1 MDFVTHTLS
10 PVYDNESKILMLGS
24 IPSPLSRQ
32 TGFYYG
38 HAQNR
43 FWRVLSTVFS
53 NDLPTTNN
61 EKKAFLHTHHIAL
74 WDVLHSCE
82 IQGASDASI
91 QNPVPNDIGIIL
103 NTCPI
108 RAIFATGSKAAA
120 LYQKHV
126 FQRTNRP
133 IITLPSTSPA
143 NCRMSMNQLVAAY
156 EMILEYL

>member
-10 PVYDNESKILMLGS
+10 PIYDNESKILILGS

-38 HAQNR
+38 HPQNR
-43 FWRVLSTVFS
+43 FWRVLSSIFS
-53 NDLPTTNN
+53 MDIPTTND
-61 EKKAFLHTHHIAL
+61 EKKMSLHAHHIAL

-91 QNPVPNDIGIIL
+91 QNPVPNDIGMIL
-103 NTCPI
+103 KASPI
-108 RAIFATGSKAAA
+108 QAIFATGSKAAT

-126 FQRTNRP
+126 FPHTNRP

-143 NCRMSMNQLVAAY
+143 NCRMSMDRLTSAY
-156 EMILEYL
+156 RAILDYL